1 YPASASWVYIGFN
14 MKNDLLKDVRVRQ
27 ALAQAMDR
35 KKFVDAIRQ
44 GHARPLNS
52 IFASASWAYS
62 DDVPKY
68 DFDVAKAKQLL
79 DAAGWRAPA
88 GDPNGTRTKDGKP
101 LKMRIFYNAGNQE
114 REKLAT
120 IAQQYAKAVGVELEV
135 ISEEWNAYL
144 NRVNKTHDME
154 MYILGWSAG

>member
-1 YPASASWVYIGFN
+1 
-14 MKNDLLKDVRVRQ
+14 
-27 ALAQAMDR
+27 
-35 KKFVDAIRQ
+35 
-44 GHARPLNS
+44 
-52 IFASASWAYS
+52 
-62 DDVPKY
+62 
-68 DFDVAKAKQLL
+68 KAKQLL

-154 MYILGWSAG
+154 MYIRGWSAGLEPHGSQNIWITDGGQNSTGFSNPQVDDLFPKAAAVPGCAQADRKKIYAQIQQLVAADPPYIFMWENENLS